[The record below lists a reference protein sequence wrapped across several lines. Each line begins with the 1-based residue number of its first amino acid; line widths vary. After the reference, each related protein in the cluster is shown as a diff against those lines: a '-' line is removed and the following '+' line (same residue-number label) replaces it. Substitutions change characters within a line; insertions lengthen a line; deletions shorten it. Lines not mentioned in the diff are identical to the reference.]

1 MSLPPQVVRQY
12 QEIQQEAQ
20 RLVVKISEL
29 EMDRNE
35 HRLVEE
41 TLEPLDPQRRAYRL
55 VGEILVERTV
65 DEVLPTIRGNREH
78 VSTDDV
84 ECCNYNY
91 RVKYVR
97 Q

>member
-1 MSLPPQVVRQY
+1 MTTSIPPQVVRQY
-12 QEIQQEAQ
+12 QELQQESQ
-20 RLVVKISEL
+20 RLMVKINEL

-65 DEVLPTIRGNREH
+65 AEVLPSVQGNREH
-78 VSTDDV
+78 VSGVGIICLFMTI
-84 ECCNYNY
+84 C
-91 RVKYVR
+91 
-97 Q
+97 